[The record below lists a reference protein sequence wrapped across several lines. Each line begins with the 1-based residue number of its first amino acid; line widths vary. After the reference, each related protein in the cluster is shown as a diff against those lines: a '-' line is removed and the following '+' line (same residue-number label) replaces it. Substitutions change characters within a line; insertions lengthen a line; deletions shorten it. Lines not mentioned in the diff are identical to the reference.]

1 MSSLN
6 IVIDRVTLFQIRL
19 DFHKFELSAAIATGA
34 TNVVCTRTAPA
45 TDYVTM
51 TEGDGIALNFGL
63 CGLNTGWN
71 KINKENNVFKDNS

>member
-1 MSSLN
+1 M
-6 IVIDRVTLFQIRL
+6 IDSVTLLQIRL

-71 KINKENNVFKDNS
+71 ETN